1 MEDKS
6 KEQLYVAEI
15 LSQFKR
21 DFGEILRI
29 VAERE
34 GQYPVVFKAIVDKS
48 GKITIP
54 FAEREVERL
63 GPNTIVQVKLK
74 VVGRPSKDSGKRSG
88 VGIG

>member
-1 MEDKS
+1 MEVKS
-6 KEQLYVAEI
+6 KEQLFVAEV

-21 DFGEILRI
+21 DFGELAMKF
-29 VAERE
+29 AEQAE
-34 GQYPVVFKAIVDKS
+34 QYPVVFKAIVDKS